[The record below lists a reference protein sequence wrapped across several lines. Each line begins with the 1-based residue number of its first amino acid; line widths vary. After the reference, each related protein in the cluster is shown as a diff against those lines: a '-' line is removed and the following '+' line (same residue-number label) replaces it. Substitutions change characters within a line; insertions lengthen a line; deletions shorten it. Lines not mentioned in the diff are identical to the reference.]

1 MNPIAKIFVNARE
14 FIVRSRRGLT
24 MTEYT
29 LILVAI
35 ALLVYGT
42 YRALGNNIGP
52 LATGIDSGRRS
63 E

>member
-1 MNPIAKIFVNARE
+1 MHPIAKIFVNARE

-24 MTEYT
+24 MTEYA
-29 LILVAI
+29 LILVAV

-42 YRALGNNIGP
+42 YRTLGNNIGP
-52 LATGIDSGRRS
+52 LATGIDSGRSS